1 MKCAFMFVRSNTC
14 ARSPWVP
21 RVCAIIITR
30 MRLLSAKTETRYN
43 ICVCFAYAPP
53 FPRLSPCMHST
64 ASSSSSQRPLFININ
79 AGVLLENGK
88 AWNIRKVSR
97 HADACMILEGNVL
110 RFYGFLMID
119 KVDVSTLRVCKAFSG
134 LSGWVVRVCA
144 ASTRKTLVI

>member
-1 MKCAFMFVRSNTC
+1 
-14 ARSPWVP
+14 
-21 RVCAIIITR
+21 
-30 MRLLSAKTETRYN
+30 
-43 ICVCFAYAPP
+43 
-53 FPRLSPCMHST
+53 MHST

-134 LSGWVVRVCA
+134 LSGGACVCGFHPENFSYLMYA
-144 ASTRKTLVI
+144 VPLVYRAGLKFWAPNETRPSPPPPNRN